1 MAVLH
6 VSLLTSVG
14 DASQFPFSRELLM
27 QHLELFNEL
36 LTDRSKDIAGS
47 DGTICLDSNEKL
59 RNIGMSNFIPSHV
72 DIGVH
77 LEVLGEKVTQSVVFF
92 HEDKIGGI
100 GHS

>member
-59 RNIGMSNFIPSHV
+59 RNIGMSNCVRCQHKIHQGRQDLYFY
-72 DIGVH
+72 
-77 LEVLGEKVTQSVVFF
+77 TQPCRHWGAS
-92 HEDKIGGI
+92 
-100 GHS
+100 